1 LQPLSGE
8 YRDHVPAD
16 RPLRIGLVSDCY
28 VPRLGGI
35 EMQVHD
41 LARHLQGAGHEVVV
55 ITPTPGPA
63 VMDGV
68 RVQRIDEPLLPFD
81 IPFTPKAF
89 RLVADLL
96 ERERVEVA
104 HFHGGIASPLAFGA
118 ARAAQRAGV
127 PTAVTVHCMWSYATP
142 VFAALDRAGHW
153 TEWPIV
159 LSSVSNVAAE
169 PIRRIAGPDREVL
182 VLPNGIDNDQWVV
195 EPVDRDPGVVTLV
208 SVMRLAPRKRP
219 LQLLKM
225 IRRVVA
231 RIGSEVTL
239 KVIIIGEGPERP
251 QLEKFLR
258 TNGLTEVVDLVGRRN
273 REEIREIFGR
283 SDAFVAPANLESF
296 GIAALEARCAGLPV
310 VAKSRTGIREFVE
323 HGREGL
329 LASTD
334 ADMVDQLTR
343 IVRDTEL
350 RTVIT
355 KHNRETPSPVDWSE
369 VVARNV
375 AAYRVAIEMRAGTP
389 GLPGPG
395 V

>member
-1 LQPLSGE
+1 
-8 YRDHVPAD
+8 VPAD

-41 LARHLQGAGHEVVV
+41 LARHLRGAGHEVVV

-63 VMDGV
+63 AMDGV
-68 RVQRIDEPLLPFD
+68 RVQRIDVPLLPFD

-89 RLVADLL
+89 RLVGELL
-96 ERERVEVA
+96 ERERVDVA
-104 HFHGGIASPLAFGA
+104 HFHGGIASPLSYGA
-118 ARAAQRAGV
+118 ARAAQQAGI
-127 PTAVTVHCMWSYATP
+127 PTVVTVHCMWSYAAP
-142 VFAALDRAGHW
+142 AFAALDRLGHW
-153 TEWPIV
+153 TDWPAV
-159 LSSVSNVAAE
+159 LSAVSDVAAE
-169 PIRRIAGPDREVL
+169 PIRRIAGPDRDVI
-182 VLPNGIDNDQWVV
+182 VLPNGIDNDAWAV
-195 EPVDRDPGVVTLV
+195 EPAERDPSIVTVV

-225 IRRVVA
+225 VRRIVARLDGDVTMRVV
-231 RIGSEVTL
+231 
-239 KVIIIGEGPERP
+239 IIGEGPERP

-258 TNGLTEVVDLVGRRN
+258 SNGLTEVVELVGRRS
-273 REEIREIFGR
+273 REEIRDIFSR
-283 SDAFVAPANLESF
+283 SDVFVAPANLESF

-310 VAKSRTGIREFVE
+310 VAKARTGIREFVE

-343 IVRDTEL
+343 IVRDAEL
-350 RTVIT
+350 RRVIT
-355 KHNRETPSPVDWSE
+355 KNNREHPSPVDWSD

-375 AAYRVAIEMRAGTP
+375 AVYRVAVEMRTGTP
-389 GLPGPG
+389 GLPG
-395 V
+395 